1 MRLNLTVLIGL
12 SLCVV
17 VMGIMGVLSRTVAS
31 REGWSPND
39 VYSGIVGSAYS
50 IGSCS
55 DASSRSNTLTL
66 PAVSMRGGSMFR
78 RRSAF
83 SYAPAY
89 VASSSLANSQYPI
102 GGTQSNSVASPI
114 YTTSSAEFRSFGGGN
129 NISGVSVLGGAV
141 QSSGSSVA
149 SSAGL
154 SVSMPSTSVL
164 AVNNTRNNSS
174 VNDVM
179 SSVSGDIAMASSQAY
194 AGIGNTT
201 KGIAGRKN
209 APGMGGN
216 LDNWVQDIIGND
228 GWVWTD
234 GTIDYFDKAKLY
246 QMYQEAIA
254 NGDLPEGVTW
264 EEFLSWF
271 GDQSDRYAFPIPSGV
286 WFMCFLALGYGL
298 YIAYRRKQKVVNS

>member
-129 NISGVSVLGGAV
+129 NISGVSVLGGQV
-141 QSSGSSVA
+141 KSSNSSVA
-149 SSAGL
+149 NASGL
-154 SVSMPSTSVL
+154 NVSMPSTSMY
-164 AVNNTRNNSS
+164 AYNSNRS
-174 VNDVM
+174 SASDIM
-179 SSVSGDIAMASSQAY
+179 SSMSGDIAMASAQAY